1 MTNLTTAARELH
13 EFGAALAAHIGQSKR
28 EEAALREEIRKRRE
42 ILDMSA
48 AGIDLEKVK
57 LAKTILD
64 ILGTYAKGGDDR
76 ASVKADAIKQLATGV
91 PVREIYGDLW
101 RVAFGTKSYDRWHGQ
116 RCDCEYG
123 MGPRHGSLIF
133 QIGLRGSV
141 RDARKHS
148 DLTADEIEAAIYF
161 ITNIERIQAAEADAK
176 AAAVAA

>member
-13 EFGAALAAHIGQSKR
+13 ELGAALAAHIEQSKR

-48 AGIDLEKVK
+48 SGIDLEKVA
-57 LAKTILD
+57 LAKTILSVS
-64 ILGTYAKGGDDR
+64 GTYAKGGDER
-76 ASVKADAIKQLATGV
+76 ASVKADAIKQLATGI
-91 PVREIYGDLW
+91 PIREIYGDLW

-133 QIGLRGSV
+133 QIGLRDSV
-141 RDARKHS
+141 RKTRKHS
-148 DLTADEIEAAIYF
+148 DLTPEEIEAAIYF
-161 ITNIERIQAAEADAK
+161 LTNIERIQAAEADAK